1 MNLSDLLS
9 AYDCEFNQIKKQAIR
24 IEMISR
30 DCHLKEDTLDLLT
43 SKFCGKPF
51 IPNSLAYPI
60 GKYNKKPM
68 YLIVQINFSELPELD
83 GLPTTGLLQIFSES
97 DDCTIYESAVIQFIS
112 AQQMQEAPISDFSFI
127 EEIAQDE
134 YLATPTHQLRFKTQN
149 DFGNSINNTTINVA
163 ECDTVSDL
171 LDKIQTEH
179 KMTDRDFEEVI
190 EKFDS
195 LSSYSKIGGYSVA
208 VQDPFEE
215 DEMMLVLQ
223 LDYLNIEN
231 AVGDGSLYV
240 HVPKQDLL
248 LSNFSNAEVVYECT

>member
-1 MNLSDLLS
+1 M
-9 AYDCEFNQIKKQAIR
+9 
-24 IEMISR
+24 
-30 DCHLKEDTLDLLT
+30 
-43 SKFCGKPF
+43 
-51 IPNSLAYPI
+51 
-60 GKYNKKPM
+60 
-68 YLIVQINFSELPELD
+68 
-83 GLPTTGLLQIFSES
+83 
-97 DDCTIYESAVIQFIS
+97 
-112 AQQMQEAPISDFSFI
+112 
-127 EEIAQDE
+127 
-134 YLATPTHQLRFKTQN
+134 
-149 DFGNSINNTTINVA
+149 
-163 ECDTVSDL
+163 SDL